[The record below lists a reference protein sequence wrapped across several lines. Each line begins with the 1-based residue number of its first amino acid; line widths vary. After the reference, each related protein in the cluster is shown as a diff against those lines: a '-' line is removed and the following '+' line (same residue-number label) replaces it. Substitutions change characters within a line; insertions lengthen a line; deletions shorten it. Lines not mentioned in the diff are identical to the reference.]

1 MIAHVCNPSTWE
13 TGAGGSLC
21 HSAGIIGIY
30 HYIYFYGIPG
40 IKFIAFYMV
49 CGDYQLV
56 HIPNPVLFWYVVLVL
71 PQSFFFFLQNLL
83 FRILTPSFGSISG
96 LLLKQHIVPN
106 AIRPWQLS
114 GVYLCVACVPSD
126 GHRFYCSPIR
136 YNGRGAWSSM
146 LVIPALKRGLP
157 VGD

>member
-1 MIAHVCNPSTWE
+1 MSQCWDYRHLPLHVLLWATGDQAHSFLPDLQGLP
-13 TGAGGSLC
+13 TGP
-21 HSAGIIGIY
+21 
-30 HYIYFYGIPG
+30 F
-40 IKFIAFYMV
+40 
-49 CGDYQLV
+49 
-56 HIPNPVLFWYVVLVL
+56 PNPVLFWYVVLVL
-71 PQSFFFFLQNLL
+71 PQSFFFFFFLQNLL

-146 LVIPALKRGLP
+146 LVIPALK
-157 VGD
+157 